1 MSSNKISGSPH
12 PSISLSGLGRE
23 RKVAAF
29 LFFTTVS
36 LSDAV
41 DDGDIEDLLGGTL
54 LSLVCVFRIGELGE
68 EDASQGKSSRVEDA
82 VDVDEKAYDI
92 GTLCSG
98 PNNDSDVI
106 DASVELMFVGAL
118 VGEESFERRF
128 TSVLGV
134 RGVKEGVGIGVW

>member
-54 LSLVCVFRIGELGE
+54 LLLVCVFRIGELGE

-92 GTLCSG
+92 GTSCSR

>member
-41 DDGDIEDLLGGTL
+41 DDGDIEDLLGVIL
-54 LSLVCVFRIGELGE
+54 LSLVCVFRMGELGE
-68 EDASQGKSSRVEDA
+68 EGASQGKSSRVEDA

-92 GTLCSG
+92 GTLCSR
-98 PNNDSDVI
+98 PNNDNDVI
-106 DASVELMFVGAL
+106 NSSVELMFVVAP
-118 VGEESFERRF
+118 VGEDPSERRF

-134 RGVKEGVGIGVW
+134 RGVKEGMGIGVW

>member
-23 RKVAAF
+23 RKMAAF
-29 LFFTTVS
+29 LFFAAVS

-41 DDGDIEDLLGGTL
+41 DDGDIEDLLGDTL
-54 LSLVCVFRIGELGE
+54 LWLVCVSPIGELGG

-82 VDVDEKAYDI
+82 VDGVEKAYDI
-92 GTLCSG
+92 GTLCSR
-98 PNNDSDVI
+98 PRNDSDVI

-118 VGEESFERRF
+118 VWEETSERRF
-128 TSVLGV
+128 TLVLGV
-134 RGVKEGVGIGVW
+134 RDVKEGVGIGVW

>member
-54 LSLVCVFRIGELGE
+54 LLLVCVFRIGELGE

-92 GTLCSG
+92 GTLCSRS
-98 PNNDSDVI
+98 NNDSDVI